1 MTSRPAPARRGSALI
16 TVIFLTAMFALLTA
30 SMLRYTMQ
38 EKRFNERNRLQLRAK
53 NMAEN
58 ISVYAAEQLT
68 TKLYRTRAT
77 SAMAFMTG
85 SNAIALPDSSGNAS
99 VLSNVK
105 FATVS
110 GMEVRAGMLAPT
122 AYALVTDASDSNY
135 GLQVSTA
142 TVPIIAKATVTHPT
156 LGAQTA
162 HVLQEMEISMTP
174 LFQFGLFYNMDLEL
188 FPGQTMTIMGPVH
201 TNGRLMARGEVGGT
215 AVLTFSD
222 RVSAAN
228 GLYADGQMKVA
239 YRNRSGA
246 NTAGAGGSGAV
257 NYTRINNTQLNLYS
271 GTIWRDHRWGNASE
285 SATTLNNFRTFTTT
299 NYGSNV
305 RTNVHGVTKLELP
318 GIGSYNETN
327 LSTTP
332 EDDRNNGRQIIEPP
346 NPRKWN
352 ATTSAWEDT
361 TDTAD
366 ARESKI
372 SWKAGL
378 YLAVNPDDSVRFAK
392 LPNGTE
398 QPVMPHSYR
407 AWVTS
412 ANSSGT
418 ITCTE
423 VVLPGQPT
431 YGYARNGTPLDLSDD
446 YAYINTLPNRYTE
459 GTAIG
464 ANQLLRIPQA
474 VFTRGSGY
482 LVNGAHVLGATTVA
496 VDTGTG
502 TIEPGDIVSI
512 GSFRYLVAGRLNGG
526 TITLAAPG
534 LRAAVADNA
543 AIALNALN
551 QRGSVTSLL
560 TAGAVALGAT
570 AFAVDGNASA
580 ANTLWPGDSVT
591 IGSWRYLVTAAP
603 ITLPGAATTAFS
615 VGIAGGARAAIADNV
630 AVALDA
636 ASGSLG
642 TGSGWQVN
650 NAAGYTAGNTDVL
663 LDTGAGSL
671 VPGNFLHVAGTRALI
686 ASVSTS
692 GPAGGAIRLATPL
705 VTAVTDNTPVIVES
719 LEWSGYAHLATSV
732 PTFPAENSTTPWP
745 GADAYFFDSRR
756 ANGNVGL
763 SSNVSSGAFRSG
775 TNYVPRAIAKI
786 DFDMNVFKL
795 MVARSVSVA
804 TSASGYR
811 TQLPDASIWSNSI
824 FNPSGT
830 ATTLDLGLDDPGA
843 AGLAYTVL
851 PPSSGGTLA
860 ERMRPDPFRMY
871 YAPADPEAVATIAA
885 MFDDP
890 RAFLVPASA
899 LYDGTVPD
907 AWFDG
912 LAVYLNS
919 LDAEVRARSSGV
931 PNRVD
936 SGVRL
941 INGRGPVA
949 SFSAAGKTGFT
960 FATNDAAY
968 ILGHF
973 NADGSVNLTTTAA
986 GNGGYSARYPDVAG
1000 ERLCAVMADAITL
1013 LSQPVFTTAT
1023 TPYSQTNGWNDA
1035 LSAFRITSTT
1045 WSSTWRSSQPST
1057 SNNYEGI
1064 GTSATAIRA
1073 GRMPTSSLPGTAGST
1088 WQSKLPPPAA
1098 TEVSTGLLV
1107 GIVPSNHNAT
1117 GLSDGP
1123 PSTSANGQYS
1133 GGAHNFPR
1141 LIEDWHCDMG
1151 SGTTADLVIRGSM
1164 VALFESRVAMEPW
1177 NIRTYQAPERFWGL
1191 HEGFRTANHDVPLEP
1206 IVLACSRKRY
1216 LEQTAAEY
1224 AAKKAEIE
1232 ALPH

>member
-1 MTSRPAPARRGSALI
+1 
-16 TVIFLTAMFALLTA
+16 
-30 SMLRYTMQ
+30 
-38 EKRFNERNRLQLRAK
+38 
-53 NMAEN
+53 MAEN

-122 AYALVTDASDSNY
+122 AYALVTDPADSNY

-201 TNGRLMARGEVGGT
+201 SNGRLMARGEVGGT

-222 RVSAAN
+222 RVSAAG

-239 YRNRSGA
+239 YRNRSGS

-327 LSTTP
+327 LSSTP
-332 EDDRNNGRQIIEPP
+332 EDDRSNGRQIIEPP

-352 ATTSAWEDT
+352 ASTGAWEDT

-378 YLAVNPDDSVRFAK
+378 YIAVNPDDAVRYAK

-412 ANSSGT
+412 ANSAGAIS
-418 ITCTE
+418 CTE

-431 YGYARNGTPLDLSDD
+431 YGYARNGTPLDISDD

-459 GTAIG
+459 GTATG
-464 ANQLLRIPQA
+464 ANQLLRIPQS

-482 LVNGAHVLGATTVA
+482 LVNNGGGYAIGATSIA

-502 TIEPGDIVSI
+502 MIEAGDIVTI
-512 GSFRYLVAGRLNGG
+512 GTFRYLVAGRLSGG
-526 TITLAAPG
+526 SITLAAPG
-534 LRAAVADNA
+534 LRAAVANDA
-543 AIALNALN
+543 AVTLNALN
-551 QRGSVTSLL
+551 QRSTVTGLV
-560 TAGAVALGAT
+560 TFGAVATGAT

-580 ANTLWPGDSVT
+580 TNTLWPGDTLT
-591 IGSWRYLVTAAP
+591 IGAWRYLVTAAP
-603 ITLPGAATTAFS
+603 VTLPGSTGTSFS
-615 VGIAGGARAAIADNV
+615 IGIAGGA
-630 AVALDA
+630 
-636 ASGSLG
+636 
-642 TGSGWQVN
+642 
-650 NAAGYTAGNTDVL
+650 
-663 LDTGAGSL
+663 L
-671 VPGNFLHVAGTRALI
+671 VPGNFLLIAGTRALI

-692 GPAGGAIRLATPL
+692 GPAGGAVRLATGL
-705 VTAVTDNTPVIVES
+705 VAAVTDNTPVIVES
-719 LEWSGYAHLATSV
+719 LEWSGYAHIASTV

-763 SSNVSSGAFRSG
+763 NSNVNSGSFRST

-795 MVARSVSVA
+795 MVARSVSAA
-804 TSASGYR
+804 TSATGYR
-811 TQLPDASIWSNSI
+811 TQLPDA
-824 FNPSGT
+824 
-830 ATTLDLGLDDPGA
+830 TT
-843 AGLAYTVL
+843 
-851 PPSSGGTLA
+851 
-860 ERMRPDPFRMY
+860 
-871 YAPADPEAVATIAA
+871 
-885 MFDDP
+885 
-890 RAFLVPASA
+890 
-899 LYDGTVPD
+899 
-907 AWFDG
+907 
-912 LAVYLNS
+912 
-919 LDAEVRARSSGV
+919 
-931 PNRVD
+931 
-936 SGVRL
+936 
-941 INGRGPVA
+941 
-949 SFSAAGKTGFT
+949 
-960 FATNDAAY
+960 
-968 ILGHF
+968 
-973 NADGSVNLTTTAA
+973 
-986 GNGGYSARYPDVAG
+986 
-1000 ERLCAVMADAITL
+1000 
-1013 LSQPVFTTAT
+1013 
-1023 TPYSQTNGWNDA
+1023 
-1035 LSAFRITSTT
+1035 
-1045 WSSTWRSSQPST
+1045 
-1057 SNNYEGI
+1057 
-1064 GTSATAIRA
+1064 
-1073 GRMPTSSLPGTAGST
+1073 
-1088 WQSKLPPPAA
+1088 
-1098 TEVSTGLLV
+1098 
-1107 GIVPSNHNAT
+1107 
-1117 GLSDGP
+1117 
-1123 PSTSANGQYS
+1123 
-1133 GGAHNFPR
+1133 
-1141 LIEDWHCDMG
+1141 
-1151 SGTTADLVIRGSM
+1151 
-1164 VALFESRVAMEPW
+1164 
-1177 NIRTYQAPERFWGL
+1177 
-1191 HEGFRTANHDVPLEP
+1191 
-1206 IVLACSRKRY
+1206 
-1216 LEQTAAEY
+1216 
-1224 AAKKAEIE
+1224 
-1232 ALPH
+1232 